1 MLPSQTSLAVS
12 AAGANISAGGF
23 GNAQSIKRGMDDYV
37 VSLDGVTEQ
46 FINVTGDFFHCQLVP
61 TNPVL
66 LRFDDG
72 KQLTRRQGQGGRRYY
87 SRVGVFSATAQQVT
101 IALGF
106 GYATDANANVVATI
120 TAPIAPALNN
130 PPVASVTVGAGLQAP
145 LVAADANML
154 EIGIKNPSGSAG
166 GVFVGDNTTA
176 VDLGYFLEP
185 GEGVW
190 IGTQAGVWAFNPNGA
205 GVKLSLLKT
214 RKI

>member
-1 MLPSQTSLAVS
+1 MSSTLQAVS
-12 AAGANISAGGF
+12 ALAANASGF
-23 GNAQSIKRGMDDYV
+23 GNAQSISRGMDDYILN
-37 VSLDGVTEQ
+37 LDGATEQ
-46 FINVTGDFFHCQLVP
+46 VINVSGDFFHVLLAP
-61 TNPVL
+61 TGPIL

-72 KQLTRRQGQGGRRYY
+72 KQISRNQAQGGRRIY
-87 SRVGVFSATAQQVT
+87 SRVGVFAAVAQQVSLS
-101 IALGF
+101 LGY
-106 GYATDANANVVATI
+106 GYATDSRATVNATI

-130 PPVASVTVGAGLQAP
+130 PPVASVTVGAGAQAA

-154 EIGIKNPSGSAG
+154 ELGIKNPSTSAG
-166 GVFVGDNTTA
+166 GVFVGDVTTA